1 MSQQFEKLKKLLAEL
16 FQFDHADL
24 DFGIYRIMNTKR
36 EEISRFLN
44 KALLPQVKEILGQMD
59 EERRQALEKELIKLE
74 NQLKDAGVD
83 PEQSPKV
90 KELRAQLQKMMDQ
103 TVLEEEVYSHLY
115 TFFSRYYDEG
125 DFISK
130 RRYKEN
136 VYAIPYNGEEVKLYW
151 ANYDQYYIKTSEY
164 FRNYAFRLPSGKR
177 VRFEVIQ
184 AEADRD
190 NIKTTNSKK
199 RRFVLHKADPISEEA
214 GELVIRF
221 EYRPDDRKQEEINK
235 AIAEFI
241 LSETDGFEEWK
252 KELKKP
258 YPTTKNKDRTLL
270 EKHLAAFT
278 ARNTFDYFI
287 HKDLGGFLRRELG
300 FYIKNEVFHLDD
312 IENESAPRVE
322 QYLAKVKAIRR
333 IGHKIIDFLAQLEN
347 FQKKLWLK
355 KKFIWETQYCITLDR
370 IFAIEDEEKRNWLI
384 ERILENQNQ
393 IEEWK
398 KLYHIHEIKGDLVRP
413 GWSEPP
419 TIEFLKAHPHLVVD
433 TCHFDEEFKLKLI
446 SSFDNLDEELD
457 GLLVHGENFQ
467 ALNLLLERYRGQVKC
482 IYIDPPYNTGNDEFI
497 YKDRYQHSSW
507 LTMIE
512 NRIKLS
518 RELMRED
525 AVIFVSIDDNEL
537 ENLTKVMLSIFGEIL
552 EIIKIKVR
560 HEERILRGD
569 IPFQRVIEYAI
580 MCRNSQKYIPP
591 KIKEKGDDVSEYIYQ
606 IKELDKPYKIEHIG
620 GYEIYIFKPNQYQII
635 KVPPS
640 KQNLKRYTI
649 RGSLITQKGSAS
661 EFYEKYLKQRKEKDG
676 LGCLYKVIGM
686 GTKGDGLGYRYIQQ
700 PTSEKA
706 KNGIYFQG
714 FPVQKKQGKPI
725 PNFWDF
731 VDEFNKVAEEGG
743 VLFKNGKKSVKFLQ
757 EIISLAKETNSFIL
771 DYFAGSGTTAHAVIN
786 LNRED
791 GGKRKYILVE
801 VADYFDTVLLP
812 RIKKVVYSRDWKDGK
827 PKPDKD
833 GNLNGISHF
842 LKYIRLE
849 SYEDTLNNLKL
860 KRTEIQQKILDENR
874 EFRENY
880 ILHYMLEF
888 ETRESLLNIKHF
900 EDPFNYEMEIATTT
914 VGDTRRVKVDLVE
927 TFNYL
932 IGLRVKTVDHIRG
945 VRVITGENPQGEK
958 VLILW
963 RNTKEMD
970 AEKLNEWFK
979 KLGYNT
985 RDQEFDIIYVNG
997 DNYLENLRRE
1007 DHTWKVRLI
1016 EEEFMKRMF
1025 EVRDVL

>member
-1 MSQQFEKLKKLLAEL
+1 MSYQFEKLRKLLAEL
-16 FQFDHADL
+16 FQFDYADL
-24 DFGIYRIMNTKR
+24 DFGIYRIMNAKR
-36 EEISRFLN
+36 EEISRFLE
-44 KALLPQVKEILGQMD
+44 KDILPQVKEILGQMD
-59 EERRQALEKELIKLE
+59 EERRQALEKELAKLE
-74 NQLKDAGVD
+74 NQLRDAGVD

-90 KELRAQLQKMMDQ
+90 KELRAQLKAITDQ
-103 TVLEEEVYSHLY
+103 TATEEEVYSHLY

-164 FRNYAFRLPSGKR
+164 FRNYAFRLPSGRR

-190 NIKTTNSKK
+190 NIKTTDAKK
-199 RRFVLHKADPISEEA
+199 RRFLLHKANPISEET

-221 EYRPDDRKQEEINK
+221 EFRPDEKNRKQEEINK
-235 AIAEFI
+235 EIAKFI
-241 LSETDGFEEWK
+241 LAETEEFEDWK
-252 KELKKP
+252 KELKEP
-258 YPTTKNKDRTLL
+258 HPTPKNKDRTLL
-270 EKHLAAFT
+270 EKHLADFT

-287 HKDLGGFLRRELG
+287 HKDLGGFLRRELD
-300 FYIKNEVFHLDD
+300 FYLKNEVVCLDD

-333 IGHKIIDFLAQLEN
+333 IGYKIIDFLAQLEN

-370 IFAIEDEEKRNWLI
+370 IFAISDEEKRNWLI
-384 ERILENQNQ
+384 ERILQNQNQ
-393 IEEWK
+393 INEWK
-398 KLYHIHEIKGDLVRP
+398 ELYKIHAVEGPL
-413 GWSEPP
+413 GLGYSEPL
-419 TIEFLKAHPHLVVD
+419 TVEFLKTHPHLVVD
-433 TCHFDEEFKLKLI
+433 TRHFDEEFKLKLI

-497 YKDRYQHSSW
+497 YKDNYQHSSW
-507 LTMIE
+507 LTMMHDRLVLGQKCMQE
-512 NRIKLS
+512 NG
-518 RELMRED
+518 
-525 AVIFVSIDDNEL
+525 AIFISIDDNEVQHLRKVGDILWDPIGTFVWEKKKKGSHLSPTFRDLTEYILAYSPNLNKIGKLYGEKAYSEKWQYLINRANTESELLFPEKQIEAAL
-537 ENLTKVMLSIFGEIL
+537 EDGEYSSGIYGEGEMAVLLLDPIKVKDGIVQNSFRMRARFKWKQETLDKELAEGS
-552 EIIKIKVR
+552 IIKLSKNMRPNVLR
-560 HEERILRGD
+560 ADQEEKTKR
-569 IPFQRVIEYAI
+569 
-580 MCRNSQKYIPP
+580 PP
-591 KIKEKGDDVSEYIYQ
+591 
-606 IKELDKPYKIEHIG
+606 
-620 GYEIYIFKPNQYQII
+620 
-635 KVPPS
+635 
-640 KQNLKRYTI
+640 
-649 RGSLITQKGSAS
+649 SLITKEIAA
-661 EFYEKYLKQRKEKDG
+661 YEDAFAELKNLFGDVVYAYPKPTG
-676 LGCLYKVIGM
+676 L
-686 GTKGDGLGYRYIQQ
+686 
-700 PTSEKA
+700 
-706 KNGIYFQG
+706 
-714 FPVQKKQGKPI
+714 
-725 PNFWDF
+725 
-731 VDEFNKVAEEGG
+731 
-743 VLFKNGKKSVKFLQ
+743 VKFFINTLTYFNPQ
-757 EIISLAKETNSFIL
+757 GIIL

-791 GGKRKYILVE
+791 GGRRKYILVE

-827 PKPDKD
+827 PKPDKN
-833 GNLNGISHF
+833 GNLNSISHF

-860 KRTEIQQKILDENR
+860 KRTKIQQKILEENR
-874 EFRENY
+874 EFREDY
-880 ILHYMLEF
+880 LLHYMLDV
-888 ETRESLLNIKHF
+888 ETRESLLNVKHF

-945 VRVITGENPQGEK
+945 VRIITGENPQGES
-958 VLILW
+958 VLMLW

-970 AEKLNEWFK
+970 AEKLNEWFN
-979 KLGYNT
+979 KLGYNS

-997 DNYLENLRRE
+997 DNFLENLRRE

-1016 EEEFMKRMF
+1016 EEEFLKRMF
-1025 EVRDVL
+1025 EVKDV

>member
-1 MSQQFEKLKKLLAEL
+1 M
-16 FQFDHADL
+16 
-24 DFGIYRIMNTKR
+24 
-36 EEISRFLN
+36 
-44 KALLPQVKEILGQMD
+44 KEILGQMD

-90 KELRAQLQKMMDQ
+90 KELRAQLQRTTDQ
-103 TVLEEEVYSHLY
+103 AALEEEVYSHLY

-164 FRNYAFRLPSGKR
+164 FRNYAFRLRSGKR
-177 VRFEVIQ
+177 VRFEVVQ

-199 RRFVLHKADPISEEA
+199 RRFVLHEADPIAEEA

-241 LSETDGFEEWK
+241 LLETDGFEDWK
-252 KELKKP
+252 KELKEP
-258 YPTTKNKDRTLL
+258 RPTPKNKDRTLL

-287 HKDLGGFLRRELG
+287 HKDLGGFLRRELD
-300 FYIKNEVFHLDD
+300 FYIKNEVVHLDD

-384 ERILENQNQ
+384 ERILENQDQ

-398 KLYHIHEIKGDLVRP
+398 KLYHVHEIKGDLVRP

-419 TIEFLKAHPHLVVD
+419 TIEFLKAHPHLVID
-433 TCHFDEEFKLKLI
+433 TRHFDEEFKLKLI

-482 IYIDPPYNTGNDEFI
+482 IYIDPPYNSKTTEILYKND
-497 YKDRYQHSSW
+497 YKHSSW
-507 LTMIE
+507 LTLID
-512 NRIKLS
+512 NRLALS
-518 RELMRED
+518 RIFATEDGSHIIAIDENEQELLGRLLSLHFPED
-525 AVIFVSIDDNEL
+525 HFEKICVSIIHNKKGIQGKYFSYNHD
-537 ENLTKVMLSIFGEIL
+537 FAYFC
-552 EIIKIKVR
+552 
-560 HEERILRGD
+560 
-569 IPFQRVIEYAI
+569 IPH
-580 MCRNSQKYIPP
+580 KLP
-591 KIKEKGDDVSEYIYQ
+591 KI
-606 IKELDKPYKIEHIG
+606 H
-620 GYEIYIFKPNQYQII
+620 
-635 KVPPS
+635 
-640 KQNLKRYTI
+640 
-649 RGSLITQKGSAS
+649 
-661 EFYEKYLKQRKEKDG
+661 
-676 LGCLYKVIGM
+676 
-686 GTKGDGLGYRYIQQ
+686 
-700 PTSEKA
+700 
-706 KNGIYFQG
+706 
-714 FPVQKKQGKPI
+714 GKPI
-725 PNFWDF
+725 PKEEWEYVNLRKWGRESERETARNCFYPIYVNIKNKNIVGFGDVCDENFHPGKANIYINDQIVAIYPVDQQGIERKWRYSRDSIEKIKHLLKVHITREGEIQILKANTEKQFKTVWDDPKYIAGDYGTRILTELGLKF
-731 VDEFNKVAEEGG
+731 DEN
-743 VLFKNGKKSVKFLQ
+743 LYPKSIYTVSDAIYAVSNHSDL
-757 EIISLAKETNSFIL
+757 IL

-812 RIKKVVYSRDWKDGK
+812 RIKKIIYSRDWKDGK

-849 SYEDTLNNLKL
+849 SYEDTLNNLEL
-860 KRTEIQQKILDENR
+860 KRTEIQQKLLYENR
-874 EFRENY
+874 EFREDY
-880 ILHYMLEF
+880 ILRYMLEF
-888 ETRESLLNIKHF
+888 ETRESLLNVERF

-914 VGDTRRVKVDLVE
+914 VGDTRRVKVDMVE

-970 AEKLNEWFK
+970 AEKLNEWFRK
-979 KLGYNT
+979 QGYNT

-997 DNYLENLRRE
+997 DNFLENLRRE

-1016 EEEFMKRMF
+1016 EEEFLKRMF
-1025 EVRDVL
+1025 EVRDV